1 MIIIHQAMIHG
12 NFGNILQLP
21 DQGDV
26 VFFSKI
32 KNQESTQSKKN
43 VMKMISFVK
52 TSSKHNL
59 SNEKTNIITNGAA
72 TYSSY
77 CKALMINVIAEH
89 LRNSMYEKV

>member
-1 MIIIHQAMIHG
+1 MKIQQAMIQG
-12 NFGNILQLP
+12 NYGNILQLP

-26 VFFSKI
+26 LSFSKI

-43 VMKMISFVK
+43 VVKMISFVK

-89 LRNSMYEKV
+89 LQNNMY